1 MRTLLVSALIA
12 KSKDIGKEIITKVIS
27 LGIFSLSKVLSGLY
41 EVTPSNYKALLNLF
55 FKSA

>member
-12 KSKDIGKEIITKVIS
+12 KSKDIGKEITKVIS

-41 EVTPSNYKALLNLF
+41 EVTPSNYEALLNLS